1 MKTTDFVVYMIN
13 RLPKGYVF
21 TYEDFIGEVNN
32 KEAVIK
38 ALNRM
43 AVGGKIE
50 KLSKGRYYKPEQ
62 SAFGVLPPDPYQVVK
77 DLLEDEGKVTGYLTG
92 VSIYNQLNLTT
103 QVSSVI
109 QIGKNQ
115 IRPAFKR
122 GRFRI
127 SFILQKNIITKEN
140 IPLLQYLDCLRY
152 LKKIPDATVQ
162 NSIRLLSEQFST
174 LEPGKINTMVR
185 LALKYPPAAQAL
197 LGAILEDQG
206 KSSATERLKRSLN
219 PITTYAIPGAE
230 EALSTS
236 QNWNIK

>member
-1 MKTTDFVVYMIN
+1 MKTTEYIIFTIN
-13 RLPKGYVF
+13 RLPKNYVF
-21 TYEDFIGEVNN
+21 TYEDFINEVNS

-43 AVGGKIE
+43 ASGGKIE

-77 DLLEDEGKVTGYLTG
+77 DLLEDDGKVIGYLTG
-92 VSIYNQLNLTT
+92 ISIYHQLNLTT
-103 QVSSVI
+103 QVSSAI

-115 IRPAFKR
+115 IRSAFKR
-122 GRFRI
+122 GRYRI
-127 SFILQKNIITKEN
+127 SFVRQKNIITKEN

-152 LKKIPDATVQ
+152 IKKIPDASVQ
-162 NSIRLLSEQFST
+162 NSIRILSEQFST
-174 LEPGKINTMVR
+174 LELSKIDAMVR
-185 LALKYPPAAQAL
+185 LALKYPPSTQAL

-206 KSSATERLKRSLN
+206 IGSTTERLKRSLN

-230 EALSTS
+230 KALRTS